1 MLTDYQQS
9 KAKIGGILDELSG
22 ALTALDIS
30 RTALAV
36 LDERKKKLDSDSFN
50 LVVLGQYKRGKTT
63 FINALLGAEILPTAI
78 VPLTS
83 IITRVSYGEKAG
95 AQVRFID
102 GTTMQIPL
110 DNLRKYVTE
119 TENPRNF
126 KGVNMVE
133 VNYPSE
139 YLSQG
144 VSLIDTPGIGSVF
157 THNTDI
163 AYDFIP
169 MADAAIFVLSAD
181 PPISREEHQFLTDIL
196 KYVRKLFFVQNKIDV
211 VTEDDREQSLAFSKQ
226 VIEQETGLRD
236 IHIYPL
242 SAKLA
247 LDGLMNGIPAQID
260 ASRLIEFKTELEKFL
275 VEGRQATLL
284 SAVAHI
290 ALQYVGEAEM
300 KCELERLALEMPAAD
315 AEAKLAKLKDYFAGL
330 RQDRMD
336 LDYLLKGELNRF
348 NLRLEQELAAFK
360 EEAIMTLSGRV
371 NEVLQEKSNLNVSHL
386 ASELQEFLQ
395 ATVKDQ
401 FSGLQSAKEQEI
413 KEWLG
418 VTMERFEAKNNA
430 LITDIR
436 NLVANLFN
444 INPRAVCTASRL
456 CSRSGLYFL
465 TELPK
470 PFITFDISW
479 LMGFLPKKLAHR
491 SLYKSCIDQIE
502 ELVDLNCGRL
512 RSDFYTRVAQ
522 SLRDFKRL
530 LGESLDL
537 VMNELVRTIEAAINQ
552 NRQGESVANQRRS
565 ELEHLKKHLVSL
577 HEDLVPFDR

>member
-491 SLYKSCIDQIE
+491 SCINPASIKSRNW
-502 ELVDLNCGRL
+502 L
-512 RSDFYTRVAQ
+512 T
-522 SLRDFKRL
+522 
-530 LGESLDL
+530 
-537 VMNELVRTIEAAINQ
+537 
-552 NRQGESVANQRRS
+552 
-565 ELEHLKKHLVSL
+565 
-577 HEDLVPFDR
+577 